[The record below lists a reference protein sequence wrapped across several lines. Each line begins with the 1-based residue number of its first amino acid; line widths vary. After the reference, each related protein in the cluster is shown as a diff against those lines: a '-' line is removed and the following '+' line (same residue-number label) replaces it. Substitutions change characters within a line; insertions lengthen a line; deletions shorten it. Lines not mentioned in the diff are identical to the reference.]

1 MHLILHSMMRRR
13 VISPTDGRTR
23 GETKDH
29 SKEND
34 RVVSRLGLWVPVR
47 KLSLD
52 SREEAKT
59 LKYAMLLATMCLHNP
74 YK

>member
-23 GETKDH
+23 GETKDL
-29 SKEND
+29 ND

>member
-1 MHLILHSMMRRR
+1 MRRR

-23 GETKDH
+23 GETKDL
-29 SKEND
+29 ND

>member
-13 VISPTDGRTR
+13 VISPTGGLTKD
-23 GETKDH
+23 ETKH
-29 SKEND
+29 LND
-34 RVVSRLGLWVPVR
+34 RAVGLWVPVR

>member
-1 MHLILHSMMRRR
+1 MMRRR

-23 GETKDH
+23 GETKDL
-29 SKEND
+29 ND